1 MKNNSYKFNHF
12 QIIKYIWRNLEEKR
26 KIQVFLLFLV
36 MLSSGFAESISI
48 SAVVP
53 FIAALT
59 DPNVIWENEFFYN
72 FANAIGINSP
82 DEILLPMVLFFGL
95 ASAISGLIR
104 IINLKLN
111 LKLAA
116 AVTSDLTV
124 KAYQK
129 TLYQDYK
136 QQISKSSSELISTII
151 TESREVSRVLNYIM
165 LFLTA
170 STIFF
175 SVLITLF
182 LINYKIATTA
192 ILFFVS
198 IYLLLGKFSKN
209 KLIRNSKLVTKA
221 NKNQMKV
228 LQEGFGSITDVLLK
242 SNQDF
247 LTSIFEKEERLLR
260 ARQAENSFL
269 AIFPRYMMESL
280 GLILISILSFIL
292 ISGNGNITEVLP
304 LLGVLAIAAQR
315 LIPSLQMIY
324 TNWAGIKDRSASV
337 ISVIELVEKRIP
349 NNLKPLKKFKPNSE
363 TLIKIKSLNYHYHK
377 EKNILKNINLEIKVG
392 EKIGIIG
399 KTGSGKST
407 LMEILM
413 GLLPPTKGIVELNS
427 LNLFDEK
434 NKQLV
439 VDWRSS
445 IAYVPQNI
453 FLSDVSI
460 KENIAFG
467 LPKEDIDINRVK
479 LACKAAHIDE
489 YIDIRPNKYEALV
502 GERGISLSGGQCQ
515 RIGIARA
522 LYENKDILFLDEA
535 TSSIDT
541 KTEKKIIES
550 IKKLYSLKTIFMVA
564 HRTSTLIWCDKVIEL
579 DNGEIVKIH
588 GKEWINKNCK

>member
-407 LMEILM
+407 FLDVFM
-413 GLLPPTKGIVELNS
+413 GLLPPSSGRINVDNKPLDHKDLNQVS
-427 LNLFDEK
+427 GWVSNISHAPQSVYLID
-434 NKQLV
+434 
-439 VDWRSS
+439 SS
-445 IAYVPQNI
+445 II
-453 FLSDVSI
+453 S
-460 KENIAFG
+460 NIAIG
-467 LPKEDIDINRVK
+467 IPPNLIDRSKAEHAAK
-479 LACKAAHIDE
+479 LAHI
-489 YIDIRPNKYEALV
+489 YEFISKLPLGMETHV
-502 GERGISLSGGQCQ
+502 GENGARLSGGQKQ

-522 LYENKDILFLDEA
+522 LYREANILVLDES
-535 TSSIDT
+535 TSALDENTESNVLHSIFGMKNRPT
-541 KTEKKIIES
+541 IILIS
-550 IKKLYSLKTIFMVA
+550 HRLKSLLACDAIYRLNSGRLVNVDKNE
-564 HRTSTLIWCDKVIEL
+564 LI
-579 DNGEIVKIH
+579 
-588 GKEWINKNCK
+588 